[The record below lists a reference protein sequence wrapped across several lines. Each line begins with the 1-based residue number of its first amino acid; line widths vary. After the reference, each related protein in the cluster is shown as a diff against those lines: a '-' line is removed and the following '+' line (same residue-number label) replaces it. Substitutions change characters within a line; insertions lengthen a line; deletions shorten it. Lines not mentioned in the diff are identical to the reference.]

1 MDITRAQQKDL
12 DDDLVASSNPSL
24 NHGDQFVLSSISV
37 LSGKLTKAYGILRLS
52 PDPESSLKKKSA
64 QASEGKRLKTSAKG
78 SNVIYSNDILK
89 IRKFLEVS
97 DERTNAMKLMN
108 NDDDEFVHPKLSTFD
123 EKERQDEEDKEE
135 EWSDDEAYDEETQ
148 GVNVEGEELDE
159 EETNKEEEAN
169 KLYRDMNVNLEERD
183 TEMTIKMRYMQM
195 RTVMMMER
203 FIQPIDDPLALV
215 SNASNQKYP
224 TQSSESQQSSNAEP
238 SIDVR
243 GRYNANNQG
252 RPFQRNNARG
262 NVVVGNVGG
271 QNRVGNMNPASLS
284 QLIQR
289 QDALLESHENG
300 AILDE
305 EQLLFLAGEHVTNFD
320 DDVDDLALNVD
331 HVQDHDTFVDHMD
344 EYHEVHEMQSDVH
357 HNYVVDTDAG
367 GVPKNE
373 RLRAEMEKV
382 KYHYKEM
389 FESIK
394 ITCTSTNEHT
404 SSLLTQIEDLKAQ
417 LEGNLKVATRSS
429 VKTKVLASL
438 GRTGHLLVLGLRLF
452 KTYDGIVK
460 AQNYCGKVH
469 RNYVSQPK
477 GFEDQENPTHVYCL
491 KKALYG
497 LKQAPRAWYDTLS
510 KFLLANNFFK
520 GAVDPTLFTR
530 KSGKHIL
537 LVQIYVDDIIF
548 ASTDHNAYADH
559 AGVKDSRRVAGK
571 CSASGIDCAI
581 ALSCNNVQHSR
592 SKHIDIRHISFES
605 KWKMEWL
612 NSTSWKQTI
621 NWQISSQK
629 LYKECFRIS
638 TPTTWDEEFNP

>member
-1 MDITRAQQKDL
+1 MDIIRAQQKDL

-262 NVVVGNVGG
+262 NVVVG
-271 QNRVGNMNPASLS
+271 M
-284 QLIQR
+284 
-289 QDALLESHENG
+289 LEVRTE
-300 AILDE
+300 
-305 EQLLFLAGEHVTNFD
+305 
-320 DDVDDLALNVD
+320 
-331 HVQDHDTFVDHMD
+331 
-344 EYHEVHEMQSDVH
+344 
-357 HNYVVDTDAG
+357 
-367 GVPKNE
+367 
-373 RLRAEMEKV
+373 
-382 KYHYKEM
+382 
-389 FESIK
+389 
-394 ITCTSTNEHT
+394 
-404 SSLLTQIEDLKAQ
+404 
-417 LEGNLKVATRSS
+417 LET
-429 VKTKVLASL
+429 
-438 GRTGHLLVLGLRLF
+438 
-452 KTYDGIVK
+452 
-460 AQNYCGKVH
+460 
-469 RNYVSQPK
+469 
-477 GFEDQENPTHVYCL
+477 
-491 KKALYG
+491 
-497 LKQAPRAWYDTLS
+497 
-510 KFLLANNFFK
+510 
-520 GAVDPTLFTR
+520 
-530 KSGKHIL
+530 
-537 LVQIYVDDIIF
+537 
-548 ASTDHNAYADH
+548 
-559 AGVKDSRRVAGK
+559 
-571 CSASGIDCAI
+571 
-581 ALSCNNVQHSR
+581 
-592 SKHIDIRHISFES
+592 
-605 KWKMEWL
+605 
-612 NSTSWKQTI
+612 
-621 NWQISSQK
+621 
-629 LYKECFRIS
+629 
-638 TPTTWDEEFNP
+638 